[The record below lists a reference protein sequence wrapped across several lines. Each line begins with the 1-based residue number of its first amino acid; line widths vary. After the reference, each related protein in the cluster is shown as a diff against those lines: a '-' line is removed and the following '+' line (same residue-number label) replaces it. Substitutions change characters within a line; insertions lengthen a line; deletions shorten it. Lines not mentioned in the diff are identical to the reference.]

1 MKNYLLLL
9 FVLINQN
16 AIFSQ
21 QINIIP
27 KPNSIKIIGGNF
39 IITPTTTIAIS
50 DAGEQNTA
58 NFLNSYLQQFYGF
71 QLQISKKAT
80 ANVILLSTKK
90 FITAPDNTSAYSV
103 SITPKNVTISGDGY
117 EGTFYGMQSL
127 LQLLPITKS
136 QIINQQLSVPCL
148 TIADAPRFAYR
159 GMHLDVSRHFFE
171 VDYVKK
177 YIDFIALHKMNYF
190 HWHLTDDQGWRIEIK
205 KFPKLTSIGGYRKGT
220 IIGRY
225 PGTGND
231 SIFYGG
237 YYTQEQIKDV
247 VKYAAERFITI
258 IPEIDVPGHS
268 LAAISAY
275 PEYSTTPNIQQEV
288 GQTWGTFDKVN
299 NVLSPTEGTF
309 NFLEAVFSE
318 VIDLFPSKYI
328 HIGGDE
334 CSKKWWK
341 ESAFCQDVMKKE
353 GLKNE
358 DQLQSYFVTRIEKI
372 INAKG
377 RLMMGWDEILQGGLA
392 PNALVMSW
400 RGEKGGIEAA
410 KQKHQVVMTPGT
422 YCYFDHS
429 QTKNEDSVTIGNYLP
444 VEKVY
449 DYNPLPAELTTEEAK
464 YVLGAQA
471 NVWTE
476 YIGNTAKLEYMIFPR
491 MSALSE
497 ALWTQ
502 PKHKSFADFE
512 QRLLHQFNRYNFWK
526 VSSSKAYFD
535 IKSAPTVPTKKD
547 K

>member
-1 MKNYLLLL
+1 MKNYLLAI
-9 FVLINQN
+9 FVLISQS
-16 AIFSQ
+16 AVFSQ

-27 KPNSIKIIGGNF
+27 KPNSIQLIGGNF
-39 IITPTTTIAIS
+39 IITPKTTIAIS

-71 QLQISKKAT
+71 QLQISKQGT
-80 ANVILLSTKK
+80 NNVIFISTKK
-90 FITAPDNTSAYSV
+90 FIKAPDNAAAYSV
-103 SITPKNVTISGDGY
+103 NITTKNIAISGDGY

-127 LQLLPITKS
+127 LQLLPISKS
-136 QIINQQLSVPCL
+136 QVTNKQLSVPCL
-148 TIADAPRFAYR
+148 TITDAPRFGYR
-159 GMHLDVSRHFFE
+159 GMHLDVSRHFFGVE
-171 VDYVKK
+171 YVKK

-205 KFPKLTSIGGYRKGT
+205 KFPKLTSVGGYRKGT

-231 SIFYGG
+231 SIYYGG

-258 IPEIDVPGHS
+258 VPEIDVPGHS
-268 LAAISAY
+268 LAAITAY

-288 GQTWGTFDKVN
+288 GQTWGLFDKVN

-318 VIDLFPSKYI
+318 IIDLFPSKYI

-341 ESAFCQDVMKKE
+341 ESAFCQDLMKKE

-358 DQLQSYFVTRIEKI
+358 DQLQSYFVTRIEKM

-400 RGEKGGIEAA
+400 QGEKGGIEAA

-429 QTKNEDSVTIGNYLP
+429 QTKNEDSVTIGSYLP

-449 DYNPLPAELTTEEAK
+449 SYNPVPAELTTEEAK
-464 YVLGAQA
+464 YVLGAQG

-497 ALWTQ
+497 ALWTE
-502 PKHKSFADFE
+502 PKQKSFTDFE
-512 QRLLHQFNRYNFWK
+512 QRLQHQFNRYNFWK
-526 VSSSKAYFD
+526 VNSSKAYFD
-535 IKSAPTVPTKKD
+535 FKSVSTPTKKG